1 MNRNLKGNTM
11 NTAIPNL
18 IEAREQMGNFVEVID
33 AVTSKLATSAARAE
47 GRQLVKIVQA
57 NLIENAKASAT
68 YPNGATVRYDT
79 ATELYDN
86 MVSEFGLFFPNIQ
99 V

>member
-1 MNRNLKGNTM
+1 M
-11 NTAIPNL
+11 NTAVPAL

-33 AVTSKLATSAARAE
+33 AVTKRLATSAARAE

-57 NLIENAKASAT
+57 NLIEANKASAT

-79 ATELYDN
+79 ATELYAN
-86 MVSEFGLFFPNIQ
+86 LVSEFGLYFQEIKGA
-99 V
+99 

>member
-1 MNRNLKGNTM
+1 M

-18 IEAREQMGNFVEVID
+18 IASRAQMGNFVEVID
-33 AVTSKLATSAARAE
+33 AVTSRLATADARAE

-57 NLIENAKASAT
+57 NLIESNKASAT

-86 MVSEFGLFFPNIQ
+86 LVSEFGLYFQHITGA
-99 V
+99 